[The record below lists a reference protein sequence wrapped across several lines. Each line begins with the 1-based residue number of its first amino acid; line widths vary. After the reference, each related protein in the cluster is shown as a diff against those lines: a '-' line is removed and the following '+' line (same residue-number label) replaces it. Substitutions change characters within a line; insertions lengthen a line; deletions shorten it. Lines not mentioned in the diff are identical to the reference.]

1 MRNKSVCTLLICA
14 VTATAVDLDNVIIEA
29 INQDAV
35 DDYIATAASE
45 RRGERHTELDDVVDG
60 SQVGIQFFL
69 LVKKKKLQN
78 NRRKQHQ
85 ALCRRAMEARMV
97 SAANP

>member
-69 LVKKKKLQN
+69 LVKKRNYKTTDESNTKL
-78 NRRKQHQ
+78 
-85 ALCRRAMEARMV
+85 
-97 SAANP
+97 SADVPWRHAW